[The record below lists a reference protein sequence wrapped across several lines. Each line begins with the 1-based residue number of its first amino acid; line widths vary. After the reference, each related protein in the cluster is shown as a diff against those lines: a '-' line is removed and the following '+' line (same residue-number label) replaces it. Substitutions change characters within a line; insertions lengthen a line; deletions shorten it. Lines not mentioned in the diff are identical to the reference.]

1 MLAISFQICQSSP
14 NSNYV
19 FRDPAITPSNESI
32 ITLINFASEL
42 GMSTFLKPL
51 VLQNGSDSSFAMA
64 DVNPSNNTLWF
75 ESYSKVMLEFAELS
89 ENVDV
94 SMICVGLELEQ
105 VSSSN
110 TAEWISLIQKI
121 RQVYSGK
128 LSYCSDTLSGET
140 EAIQFWSELD
150 YIGLDIYVPLVNPF
164 DPHPDLQP
172 PLSSMQAEFDYIWNV
187 GFYDWYA
194 SSPWINVIP
203 LFITETGYPSSNGGL
218 QTPYEIPSA
227 SKGGCTGIYSENQTV
242 QVAALEVLST
252 QLRSYMINEQIVG
265 MVYFN
270 FDDRSNSWYQNK
282 TNGTFA
288 CSWSP
293 VDKSG
298 YVALREL
305 FSSPNSIPASIPTV
319 IKWNSSANANST
331 VVSYGDASIPM
342 QIALSVCGL
351 VGAVGVFLWTA
362 CRQ

>member
-1 MLAISFQICQSSP
+1 M
-14 NSNYV
+14 NS
-19 FRDPAITPSNESI
+19 
-32 ITLINFASEL
+32 
-42 GMSTFLKPL
+42 
-51 VLQNGSDSSFAMA
+51 
-64 DVNPSNNTLWF
+64 
-75 ESYSKVMLEFAELS
+75 
-89 ENVDV
+89 
-94 SMICVGLELEQ
+94 
-105 VSSSN
+105 
-110 TAEWISLIQKI
+110 
-121 RQVYSGK
+121 
-128 LSYCSDTLSGET
+128 
-140 EAIQFWSELD
+140 
-150 YIGLDIYVPLVNPF
+150 F

-298 YVALREL
+298 YVALTEL

-319 IKWNSSANANST
+319 IKWTSSANANST
-331 VVSYGDASIPM
+331 VASYGDASIPM